1 MVLFLKDLTNTIR
14 DYVNNH
20 KNSTDIEVS
29 LYHSDSI
36 IDSYIQSYIS
46 LYKLHKNE
54 IKTREQGR
62 DFVEYQVMKWRPIK
76 QLHPG
81 GYAII
86 LFNNYYLL
94 INISSYF
101 HI

>member
-1 MVLFLKDLTNTIR
+1 MVLILKDLTNTIR
-14 DYVNNH
+14 DYVINH
-20 KNSTDIEVS
+20 KNPTDIVVS

-54 IKTREQGR
+54 IKTREQGFH
-62 DFVEYQVMKWRPIK
+62 FVRYEVSKWRPIK

-86 LFNNYYLL
+86 LFNNNY
-94 INISSYF
+94 
-101 HI
+101 